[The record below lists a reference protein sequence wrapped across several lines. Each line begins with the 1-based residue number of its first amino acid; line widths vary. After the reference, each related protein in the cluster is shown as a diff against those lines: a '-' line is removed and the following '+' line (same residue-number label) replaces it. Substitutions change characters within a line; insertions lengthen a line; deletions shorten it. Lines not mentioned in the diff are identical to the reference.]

1 MRGGASQSAPIN
13 QHDHATAA
21 DLGHH
26 TSFGE
31 RNVAMVQ
38 MKPAEVSYG
47 SDTHGLVWGYRF
59 APDQAPVS
67 IGCDAALQW
76 LEAPHPDSSEF
87 IWLHLSLSNVAAERW
102 MRESLELSEAF
113 YDSLRETSG
122 STRLELE
129 GDALIASIHDALF
142 NTTFD
147 SANISTVS
155 IWMEPRLVVSARLRP
170 LRSVD
175 RLRAAVKAGQPLRSS
190 AEFLAQL
197 LREQA
202 AVLVDIVRQSTTR
215 VDNVED
221 KLLANRVSVSRSELS
236 ATRRSLVRLQRLLAP
251 EPAALF
257 RLLNRPP
264 EWLSEDDLRDL
275 RQAAEEFSAA
285 VADCGALT
293 ERLKLLQ
300 EELTATVEEQ
310 TNRTLFILTLVT
322 VLALPVNLVT
332 GLLGMNVGGI
342 PFSQYS
348 HGFALVVGT
357 LTAVTCVLAYILL
370 IRRRD

>member
-1 MRGGASQSAPIN
+1 MATDLPRSGAP
-13 QHDHATAA
+13 T
-21 DLGHH
+21 
-26 TSFGE
+26 
-31 RNVAMVQ
+31 R
-38 MKPAEVSYG
+38 PAEISYG

-59 APDQAPVS
+59 APGQPPVS
-67 IGCDAALQW
+67 IGCEAAVQW
-76 LEAPHPDSSEF
+76 LRTARADTTEF

-102 MRESLELSEAF
+102 MHESLELSEAF
-113 YDSLRETSG
+113 FESLHENTG

-129 GDALIASIHDALF
+129 GDALIASVHDVLF
-142 NTTFD
+142 NTSFD
-147 SANISTVS
+147 SANISTVT
-155 IWMEPRLVVSARLRP
+155 IWMDPRLVVSARLRP

-175 RLRAAVKAGQPLRSS
+175 RLRAAVKAGEPVRSS
-190 AEFLAQL
+190 AELLAQL

-202 AVLVDIVRQSTTR
+202 QVLVDIVRQSTAQ
-215 VDNVED
+215 VDRVED
-221 KLLANRVSVSRSELS
+221 TLLANRVSVSRSELS
-236 ATRRSLVRLQRLLAP
+236 AQRRSLVRLQRLLAP

-264 EWLSEDDLRDL
+264 GWLSEADLSDL
-275 RQAAEEFSAA
+275 RQAAEELSAA
-285 VADCGALT
+285 VADSGALT

-322 VLALPVNLVT
+322 VLALPINLVA

-342 PFSQYS
+342 PLAQ
-348 HGFALVVGT
+348 HGNGFALVCGALT
-357 LTAVTCVLAYILL
+357 LITGVLAYVLL